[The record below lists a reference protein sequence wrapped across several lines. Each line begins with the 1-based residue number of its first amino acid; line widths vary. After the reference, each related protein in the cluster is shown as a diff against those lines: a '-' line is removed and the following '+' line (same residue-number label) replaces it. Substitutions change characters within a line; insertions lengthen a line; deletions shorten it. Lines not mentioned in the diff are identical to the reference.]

1 MLDGLLR
8 QTELLQ
14 LAPEVRDPDR
24 LVDPLAAKRLAHRF
38 RDAMLIH
45 FDRTEEPVGL
55 AGMLSGVRQDRR
67 NHAGLVLGGDWRVT
81 RIAEREVDLSLL
93 HYVLTHARIGQPLS
107 KEGRTQMRNRNT

>member
-24 LVDPLAAKRLAHRF
+24 VVYHLAAKRLAHCF

-55 AGMLSGVRQDRR
+55 AGMRNGVRQDRR
-67 NHAGLVLGGDWRVT
+67 NHAGLVLGGDRRVT
-81 RIAEREVDLSLL
+81 RIAEREVDLFCPFCTMS
-93 HYVLTHARIGQPLS
+93 
-107 KEGRTQMRNRNT
+107 